1 MRGVIDECYK
11 TLHGRIVQ
19 APLHVKEML
28 VAAHEQQRKVE
39 MLISQVTRVHE
50 NENEETGEVGDF
62 AATKEKELASE
73 LAILRD
79 KVGLLRDAYSE

>member
-1 MRGVIDECYK
+1 MQGVIDECYE
-11 TLHGRIVQ
+11 TLHGGIVQ
-19 APLHVKEML
+19 APLHVKEIL

-62 AATKEKELASE
+62 CCN
-73 LAILRD
+73 
-79 KVGLLRDAYSE
+79 